1 MNHLIQDLTR
11 TTEAYNQRARE
22 YTKAL
27 GNISATSLADQ
38 DRILHWADTR
48 NGIICDL
55 GSGPGH

>member
-1 MNHLIQDLTR
+1 MNHPIQDLTR
-11 TTEAYNQRARE
+11 TTEAYNQRACE

-27 GNISATSLADQ
+27 GNIGATSPVDQ
-38 DRILHWADTR
+38 DRILHWADTK